1 MKPALGLIET
11 LGFVGVTEAAD
22 AATKAAAVELSA
34 VEQIEGGIISIRV
47 LGDVGAVQAAVE
59 AGVQAVQQVGTL
71 VAHHVIPNP
80 HEDLVD
86 VFGLME
92 KRDETEETDEENEE
106 DLESLP
112 VHRLRQIA
120 RETPGITIQGR
131 EISRANRAQLLSE
144 LRSARRNQTDA

>member
-59 AGVQAVQQVGTL
+59 AGVHAAQQVGTL
-71 VAHHVIPNP
+71 VAYHVIPNP

-92 KRDETEETDEENEE
+92 KTDEVGETDEG

-120 RETPGITIQGR
+120 RETPGIAIQGR

-144 LRSARRNQTDA
+144 LRRVKRNQTDA

>member
-34 VEQIEGGIISIRV
+34 VEQIEGGIISIRF

-59 AGVQAVQQVGTL
+59 AGVQAAQQVGTL

-92 KRDETEETDEENEE
+92 NTGETDEINET

-120 RETPGITIQGR
+120 RETPGIAIQGR

-144 LRSARRNQTDA
+144 LRKANRNQTDA

>member
-1 MKPALGLIET
+1 MKSALGLIEM

-34 VEQIEGGIISIRV
+34 VEKIDGGIISIRI

-59 AGVQAVQQVGTL
+59 AGVQAAQQVGNL

-86 VFGLME
+86 IFGLI
-92 KRDETEETDEENEE
+92 KKTDETDET
-106 DLESLP
+106 DLENLP

-120 RETPGITIQGR
+120 RETPGVAIQGR

-144 LRSARRNQTDA
+144 LRRAKENQTDA

>member
-11 LGFVGVTEAAD
+11 LGFVGVAEAAD

-59 AGVQAVQQVGTL
+59 AGVQAAQQVGTL

-86 VFGLME
+86 VFGLVE
-92 KRDETEETDEENEE
+92 KEDEIDEANEE
-106 DLESLP
+106 DLENLP

-120 RETPGITIQGR
+120 RETPGINIQGW

-144 LRSARRNQTDA
+144 LRRVKNQTDA

>member
-34 VEQIEGGIISIRV
+34 VEQIEGGIISIRF

-59 AGVQAVQQVGTL
+59 AGVHAAQQVGTL

-92 KRDETEETDEENEE
+92 NTGETDETNET

-120 RETPGITIQGR
+120 RETPGIAIQGR

-144 LRSARRNQTDA
+144 LRKAKRNQTDA

>member
-59 AGVQAVQQVGTL
+59 AGVHAAQQVGTL
-71 VAHHVIPNP
+71 VAYHVIPNP

-92 KRDETEETDEENEE
+92 KTDEVGETDEG

-120 RETPGITIQGR
+120 RETPGIAIQGR

-144 LRSARRNQTDA
+144 LRRANRNQTDA

>member
-59 AGVQAVQQVGTL
+59 AGVHAAQQVGTL
-71 VAHHVIPNP
+71 VAYHVIPNP

-92 KRDETEETDEENEE
+92 KTDEVGETDEG

-120 RETPGITIQGR
+120 RETPGIAIQGR

-144 LRSARRNQTDA
+144 LRRSKRNQTDA

>member
-59 AGVQAVQQVGTL
+59 AGVQAAQQVGTL

-92 KRDETEETDEENEE
+92 KRDETEEMDEENEE

>member
-11 LGFVGVTEAAD
+11 LGFVGVAEAAD

-59 AGVQAVQQVGTL
+59 AGVQAAQQVGTL

-86 VFGLME
+86 VFGLVE
-92 KRDETEETDEENEE
+92 KEDEIDEANEE
-106 DLESLP
+106 DLENLP

-120 RETPGITIQGR
+120 RETPGIAIQGR

-144 LRSARRNQTDA
+144 LRSVKRNQTDA

>member
-59 AGVQAVQQVGTL
+59 AGVQAAQQVGTL
-71 VAHHVIPNP
+71 VAYHVIPNP

-92 KRDETEETDEENEE
+92 KTDEVGETDEG

-120 RETPGITIQGR
+120 RETPGIAIQGR

-144 LRSARRNQTDA
+144 IRRAKRNQTDA

>member
-11 LGFVGVTEAAD
+11 LGFVGVAEAAD

-59 AGVQAVQQVGTL
+59 AGVQAAQQVGTL

-92 KRDETEETDEENEE
+92 NTGETDEEN
-106 DLESLP
+106 LENLP

-120 RETPGITIQGR
+120 RETPGIAIQGR

-144 LRSARRNQTDA
+144 LRSAKRNQTDA

>member
-34 VEQIEGGIISIRV
+34 VEQIEGGIISIRF

-59 AGVQAVQQVGTL
+59 AGVQAAQQVGTL

-92 KRDETEETDEENEE
+92 NTGETDEIDEM

-120 RETPGITIQGR
+120 RETPGIAIQGR

-144 LRSARRNQTDA
+144 LRKANRNQTDA

>member
-34 VEQIEGGIISIRV
+34 VEQIEGGIISIRF

-59 AGVQAVQQVGTL
+59 AGVHAAQQVGTL

-92 KRDETEETDEENEE
+92 KTGETDKANDA
-106 DLESLP
+106 DLENLP

-120 RETPGITIQGR
+120 REPPGIAIQGR

-144 LRSARRNQTDA
+144 LRKANRNQADA

>member
-1 MKPALGLIET
+1 MKPALGLIEM

-22 AATKAAAVELSA
+22 AATKAASVELSA
-34 VEQIEGGIISIRV
+34 VEKIEGGIISIRV

-59 AGVQAVQQVGTL
+59 AGVHAAQQVGTL

-80 HEDLVD
+80 HEDLVQ
-86 VFGLME
+86 VFGLVG
-92 KRDETEETDEENEE
+92 KTDEVGETDET

-120 RETPGITIQGR
+120 RETPGIAIQGR
-131 EISRANRAQLLSE
+131 EISRANREQLLSE
-144 LRSARRNQTDA
+144 LRRAKRNQSDG

>member
-1 MKPALGLIET
+1 M
-11 LGFVGVTEAAD
+11 AA
-22 AATKAAAVELSA
+22 
-34 VEQIEGGIISIRV
+34 
-47 LGDVGAVQAAVE
+47 
-59 AGVQAVQQVGTL
+59 QQVGTL

-92 KRDETEETDEENEE
+92 KTDEIDET

-120 RETPGITIQGR
+120 RETPGVTIQGR

-144 LRSARRNQTDA
+144 LREANRNQTDA

>member
-34 VEQIEGGIISIRV
+34 VEQIDGGIISIRV

-59 AGVQAVQQVGTL
+59 AGVQAAQQVGTL

-92 KRDETEETDEENEE
+92 KTDEIDETNEA

-120 RETPGITIQGR
+120 RETPGIAIQGR

-144 LRSARRNQTDA
+144 LRSVKRNQTDA

>member
-34 VEQIEGGIISIRV
+34 VEQIEGGIISIRI

-59 AGVQAVQQVGTL
+59 AGVHAAQQVGTL

-80 HEDLVD
+80 HEDLVH
-86 VFGLME
+86 VFGLM
-92 KRDETEETDEENEE
+92 KNTGETDMT

-112 VHRLRQIA
+112 VYRLRQIA
-120 RETPGITIQGR
+120 RETPGVSIQGR

-144 LRSARRNQTDA
+144 LRAAKSNQTDA

>member
-34 VEQIEGGIISIRV
+34 VEQIDGGIISIRV

-59 AGVQAVQQVGTL
+59 AGVQAAQQVGTL

-92 KRDETEETDEENEE
+92 NTGETNEIDET

-120 RETPGITIQGR
+120 RETPGIAIQGR

-144 LRSARRNQTDA
+144 LRKANRNQTDA

>member
-11 LGFVGVTEAAD
+11 LGFVGVAEAAD

-59 AGVQAVQQVGTL
+59 AGVQAAQQVGTL

-92 KRDETEETDEENEE
+92 KTDEIDGTNEE

-120 RETPGITIQGR
+120 RETPGIAIQGR

-144 LRSARRNQTDA
+144 LRRVKNQTDA

>member
-34 VEQIEGGIISIRV
+34 VEQIEGGIISIRL

-59 AGVQAVQQVGTL
+59 AGVHAAQQVGTL

-92 KRDETEETDEENEE
+92 KTDEVGETDEG

-131 EISRANRAQLLSE
+131 EISRANREQLLSE
-144 LRSARRNQTDA
+144 LRSAKRNQTDA